1 MSDLSVLSPFAV
13 PLAAV
18 FGLLVGSFLNVV
30 IYRVPVM
37 MERGWTVFAK
47 KHLNLP
53 LTEEE
58 SRTFNL
64 MKPDSCCPKCRVPI
78 RARQNIPIVSYLL
91 LRGKC
96 ASCQTKISIRYPL
109 IELLTGVL
117 FGLVA

>member
-47 KHLNLP
+47 EYLNLP

-64 MKPDSCCPKCRVPI
+64 ISAGRKGIPRPVQSFAGHGCAVRQRQAVLR
-78 RARQNIPIVSYLL
+78 RAP
-91 LRGKC
+91 
-96 ASCQTKISIRYPL
+96 
-109 IELLTGVL
+109 EL
-117 FGLVA
+117 